1 MIRGDAMISFRRFLL
16 GGLVI
21 VLGGLLAWLDWRA
34 TPVAKIDQDAR
45 AEEPGHVVENA
56 TLTIYNDQGKRSQRL
71 SAQKLTH
78 TPQHNMT
85 QLESPYALLL
95 DDKQREWHAHAQHG
109 QIDSQG
115 ALLTLSGE
123 VRLRAPKETCQR
135 STEQLSYH
143 TASAHAFSYV
153 PVRFEQ
159 PPQSVQAQR
168 MDLWLNEDLLQLSGG
183 VHGNHPTETAP

>member
-1 MIRGDAMISFRRFLL
+1 MVSFRRLL
-16 GGLVI
+16 LAGLVI
-21 VLGGLLAWLDWRA
+21 VLGGLLAWLDWRT

-71 SAQKLTH
+71 SAEQLTH

-85 QLESPYALLL
+85 QLTSPYALLL
-95 DDKQREWHAHAQHG
+95 DDQQREWHAQAQHG

-115 ALLTLSGE
+115 ARLTLSGE
-123 VRLRAPKETCQR
+123 VRLREPQETWQL
-135 STEQLSYH
+135 STEQLSYI
-143 TASAHAFSYV
+143 SAETHAFSDV
-153 PVRFEQ
+153 PVLFEQ

-168 MDLWLNEDLLQLSGG
+168 MDLWLNKDLLQLSGG
-183 VHGNHPTETAP
+183 VHGNHPTENAP